1 MFYRKSIGIIKHF
14 LSECGVLS
22 KLRNSIFNEHAKNLK
37 EIMQYLGFIEQ
48 STEIKMQ
55 ILLDI
60 TMLNKAQQIKKITL
74 IITNRIA

>member
-1 MFYRKSIGIIKHF
+1 
-14 LSECGVLS
+14 
-22 KLRNSIFNEHAKNLK
+22 
-37 EIMQYLGFIEQ
+37 MQYLGFIEQ

-74 IITNRIA
+74 IILCMSPIHPIIQHQIHAFWWIDKMNILK